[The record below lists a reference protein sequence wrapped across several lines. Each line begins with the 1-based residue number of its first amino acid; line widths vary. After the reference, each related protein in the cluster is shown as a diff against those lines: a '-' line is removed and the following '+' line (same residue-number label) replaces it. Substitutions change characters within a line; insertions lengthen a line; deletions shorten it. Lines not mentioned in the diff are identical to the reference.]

1 MSINVILDE
10 YFLIAKELFNKN
22 FLNIGLG
29 SLSLKIKAD
38 QMLINKRN
46 KHYLEEDF
54 IKNVHILH
62 ENMAWEEASDD
73 VKIHAEIYKLHS
85 NTKAI
90 AHIFPINTMTF
101 AEIHHFFLNPLDFIG
116 KQYLNKIPT
125 IEMGNLKEWEENKEF
140 IIAKNLNNTDI
151 VIIKG
156 YGVFIKTRDIR
167 EIIKLASIMENSAFI
182 LLNSQH

>member
-1 MSINVILDE
+1 LNLKTILDE
-10 YFLIAKELFNKN
+10 YFLIANELFRQN

-38 QMLINKRN
+38 QMLINKKN

-62 ENMAWEEASDD
+62 ENMAWEEASED

-90 AHIFPINTMTF
+90 AHIFPPNTMTF
-101 AEIHHFFLNPLDFIG
+101 AEIHHLFLNPLDFTG
-116 KQYLNKIPT
+116 KKYLNKIPI
-125 IEMGNLKEWEENKEF
+125 IEIGNIKEWEENKEF
-140 IIAKNLNNTDI
+140 IIAKNLTENNI

-156 YGVFIKTRDIR
+156 FGVFIKTRDIR
-167 EIIKLASIMENSAFI
+167 EIIKLAAVMENSAFI
-182 LLNSQH
+182 LLNSHH

>member
-1 MSINVILDE
+1 
-10 YFLIAKELFNKN
+10 
-22 FLNIGLG
+22 
-29 SLSLKIKAD
+29 
-38 QMLINKRN
+38 MLINKRN

-116 KQYLNKIPT
+116 KQYLNKIPI